1 VRNFLAIAILLPV
14 SLHAA
19 PASAFTCDLSGYHP
33 KPGLV
38 ASLVDG
44 SLSIIWQGTVPGSQV
59 RAVLVVKDGKP
70 EIGLAARSAGQK
82 WVTVVKDAAPEFR
95 VVSGLRRMTNQQIA
109 PLKALGK
116 PVSDTVIERQKWEAF
131 WDAPLL
137 LGAQIY
143 ASGPPKDGIGHQPG
157 LPRQPSEI
165 VRSTASYSVQ
175 DCTVRTSGARL
186 EVSFPGVDLAPFSG
200 LLQYTFYKGANL
212 VRQEVIAKTEQ
223 PSVAYKYDAGL
234 SHVALDESSRAVWRD
249 MTGAP
254 LDNQFGGG
262 VNSEPVPVQ
271 TQGRVL
277 ALEGHG
283 SVAFFPPP
291 HNFFWAREIS
301 TNLGYNWYRKDSSQ
315 FVSAGVRQAEGEADP
330 GQAGR
335 GKEDFRGN
343 FALYSAP
350 PGSWQRMAVY
360 LLVEPKPG
368 LATIQAAR
376 AFTRN
381 DHYKALPG
389 YQVMLA
395 HLHAFFVRRFK
406 EQGSRPDYN
415 PTDFDVA
422 KSAGVNV
429 FAPIDGGAAG
439 RGTPPAPDEYLN
451 NLSIYYDLAIR
462 HSDKD
467 FSIMPN
473 LEIVE
478 GDLPGLVKAM
488 GGHWDFQMPHPVY
501 YAEGRQLNQ
510 PLVET
515 LPKFG
520 PVYRLGT
527 ADDVLEMM
535 HREGIIAFMPHP
547 RSKGSTGY
555 PDAIKDTVRFRDP
568 SFRGIGFRWGM
579 GLDRSENRLC
589 EERCLATLDD
599 MNNWVADLPTPPKYL
614 QAIAELYQQ
623 GPGDELYANAPVN
636 YLHLPN
642 LPEPGNW
649 KPIVDT
655 LRRGDFFVTSG
666 EVLIPNYAITRHGN
680 AATISAN
687 VQWTFPLEFV
697 EIVWGDG
704 TKIGRQIVLATDLP
718 PFGAH
723 HFELPFD
730 LAGKKWVRF
739 AVWDSA
745 GDGALVQPVKIAD
758 LHD

>member
-1 VRNFLAIAILLPV
+1 VRNFLGVAGLISVLLQT
-14 SLHAA
+14 A
-19 PASAFTCDLSGYHP
+19 PASALTCDLSGYRAQ
-33 KPGLV
+33 PGLV
-38 ASLVDG
+38 ASLNN
-44 SLSIIWQGTVPGSQV
+44 SNLSITWQGAVPGSQV
-59 RAVLVVKDGKP
+59 SAILAVKDGAP
-70 EIGLAARSAGQK
+70 EIGLAARSTGQK
-82 WVTVVKDAAPEFR
+82 WVTVVKDATPEFR
-95 VVSGLRRMTNQQIA
+95 VVSGLRRITNQQIA
-109 PLKALGK
+109 PLRALGK
-116 PVSDTVIERQKWEAF
+116 PINDAVIDKQKWEAF
-131 WDAPLL
+131 WDSPLL
-137 LGAQIY
+137 PGGQVY
-143 ASGPPKDGIGHQPG
+143 AAGPPKDGIGHQPG

-165 VRSTASYSVQ
+165 VRSVASYKVQ
-175 DCTVRTSGARL
+175 GCRVKTNGARL
-186 EVSFPGVDLAPFSG
+186 EVSFPGVELAPFSG
-200 LLQYTFYKGANL
+200 SLQYTFYKGTNL
-212 VRQEVIAKTEQ
+212 IRQEVIAKTEQ
-223 PSVAYKYDAGL
+223 TSVAYKYDAGL
-234 SHVALDESSRAVWRD
+234 SHVILDDSIRAVWRD

-254 LDNQFGGG
+254 LHYQFGGG
-262 VNSEPVPVQ
+262 INAEPVPVQ
-271 TQGRVL
+271 TKGRLL

-301 TNLGYNWYRKDSSQ
+301 TNLGYNWYRKDSGQ
-315 FVSAGVRQAEGEADP
+315 FVSAGVRQAEVEADP
-330 GQAGR
+330 GQTGR
-335 GKEDFRGN
+335 GSEDFRGN

-368 LATIQAAR
+368 LAAIEAAR
-376 AFTRN
+376 AYTRD

-415 PTDFDVA
+415 PADFDVA

-501 YAEGRQLNQ
+501 YAEGRQPNQ

-515 LPKFG
+515 LPRFG

-555 PDAIKDTVRFRDP
+555 PDAIKDTERFKDA

-636 YLHLPN
+636 YLHLPS

-655 LRRGDFFVTSG
+655 LRSGDFFVTSG
-666 EVLIPNYAITRHGN
+666 EVLIQNYAIRRHGN
-680 AATISAN
+680 AATISAD

-704 TKIGRQIVLATDLP
+704 AKTGHQIVSATDLP
-718 PFGAH
+718 AFGAH

-730 LAGKKWVRF
+730 LAGKKWARF

-745 GDGALVQPVKIAD
+745 GNGALAQPAKTAD

>member
-1 VRNFLAIAILLPV
+1 MKKVLAAAILIPG
-14 SLHAA
+14 SLQG
-19 PASAFTCDLSGYHP
+19 ASANVLTCDLSGYHS
-33 KPGLV
+33 KPGLT
-38 ASLVDG
+38 ASLAG
-44 SLSIIWQGTVPGSQV
+44 GGLNIIWRGATPGSQV
-59 RAVLVVKDGKP
+59 RALLVVKDAKP
-70 EIGLAARSAGQK
+70 EITLSARDAGRK
-82 WVTVVKDAAPEFR
+82 WVAVVKDAAPEFR
-95 VVSGLRRMTNQQIA
+95 VVSGLRRITGQQIA
-109 PLKALGK
+109 PLRALGK
-116 PVSDTVIERQKWEAF
+116 PVDDAVIDKQKWEAF
-131 WDAPLL
+131 WDSPLL
-137 LGAQIY
+137 LGGHIY
-143 ASGPPKDGIGHQPG
+143 ASGPPKDGIGSQPG

-165 VRSTASYSVQ
+165 MRSSASYNVQ
-175 DCTVRTSGARL
+175 SCKVRTNGARL
-186 EVSFPGVDLAPFSG
+186 EVSFPGVELKPFSG
-200 LLQYTFYKGANL
+200 SLQYTFFRGTNL
-212 VRQEVIAKTEQ
+212 IRQEIIAETDM

-234 SHVALDESSRAVWRD
+234 SHVALNGTTRAVWRG
-249 MTGAP
+249 MTGDA
-254 LDNQFGGG
+254 LDYRFDGGADA
-262 VNSEPVPVQ
+262 EPVPVR
-271 TQGRVL
+271 TKGRLLALQGR
-277 ALEGHG
+277 G

-301 TNLGYNWYRKDSSQ
+301 TNLGYDWYRKDSDQ
-315 FVSAGVRQAEGEADP
+315 FVSAGIRQAEVEAEP
-330 GQAGR
+330 GQTGR
-335 GKEDFRGN
+335 GNQDFRGN

-350 PGSWQRMAVY
+350 PGSWQEMSVY
-360 LLVEPKPG
+360 LLVEPAPG
-368 LATIQAAR
+368 LSAIKAAQ

-381 DHYKALPG
+381 DHYQALPG

-406 EQGSRPDYN
+406 EEGSRPDYN

-439 RGTPPAPDEYLN
+439 RGTPPSPDEYLH

-462 HSDKD
+462 HSNKD
-467 FSIMPN
+467 FSVMPN

-478 GDLPGLVKAM
+478 GDLPELVKAM

-501 YAEGRQLNQ
+501 YTQGRRPNQ

-515 LPKFG
+515 LPDFG

-527 ADDVLEMM
+527 ADDVMEMV

-555 PDAIKDTVRFRDP
+555 PDAIKDTERFKDA

-636 YLHLPN
+636 YLHLPT
-642 LPEPGNW
+642 LPGPGNW
-649 KPIVDT
+649 KPIVDA
-655 LRRGDFFVTSG
+655 LRTGDYFVTSG
-666 EVLIPNYAITRHGN
+666 EILVPKYSVTAHGN
-680 AATISAN
+680 SATISAD
-687 VQWTFPLEFV
+687 VQWTFPLEFA

-704 TKIGRQIVLATDLP
+704 TKTGRRIISATDLP
-718 PFGAH
+718 AFGH
-723 HFELPFD
+723 KHFRLPVD
-730 LAGKKWVRF
+730 LTGKKWIRF
-739 AVWDSA
+739 AVWDTA
-745 GDGALVQPVKIAD
+745 GNGALMQPVKVSE
-758 LHD
+758 LKN